1 MKWFVGHAVGR
12 GGFLG
17 STQVNICF
25 RRSNDVGDAS
35 EVSVLIAGT
44 GGLGVVGL
52 TRLVADCLGSR
63 FQCVHTEETRG
74 IAQRRAPVRA
84 IVRAGR
90 VVRSARLPDGLV
102 DVVLAVEAAEALR
115 VASYVAEGTVV
126 VLADLLIPSSG
137 AMSAATSIISVPR
150 VAAALEA
157 RGAQVLIVP
166 VTQWLRRE
174 SLPDML
180 TSTAVFGA
188 GSRLLDFS
196 LEETEERLSRLL
208 GKRMWEQN
216 CEAMQMGYAA
226 ANAAS
231 LQAEAR
237 TLAHAQADLE
247 RVAA

>member
-1 MKWFVGHAVGR
+1 M
-12 GGFLG
+12 
-17 STQVNICF
+17 NISF
-25 RRSNDVGDAS
+25 RRSNGHSDAS
-35 EVSVLIAGT
+35 EISALIAGT

-102 DVVLAVEAAEALR
+102 DVLLAVEAAEALR
-115 VASYVAEGTVV
+115 ATSHVAEGTVC

-137 AMSAATSIISVPR
+137 AMSGATSIVSVPR

-157 RGAQVLIVP
+157 RGAQVLVVP
-166 VTQWLRRE
+166 VAQWLRRE
-174 SLPDML
+174 RLPEML
-180 TSTAVFGA
+180 SSTAVFGA
-188 GSRLLDFS
+188 ASQLLGCS
-196 LEETEERLSRLL
+196 LEQTEAFLARQL

-216 CEAMQMGYAA
+216 WEAMHIGYAA
-226 ANAAS
+226 ASAAC
-231 LQAEAR
+231 LLAEAR
-237 TLAHAQADLE
+237 AVANVGRDADLDL
-247 RVAA
+247 VAA